1 MSSSDQQAPIL
12 FAHCQATYG
21 SLLCQVGRWGDAE
34 TALTLGLTAGRTGFF
49 LHRVM
54 ARASLADLRIRQGR
68 LREAE
73 QLLAACGDTWEE
85 IPSRAELHYARR
97 ESHHAVSSA
106 KQALRQT

>member
-54 ARASLADLRIRQGR
+54 ARASLADLPFRQVR
-68 LREAE
+68 LREAG
-73 QLLAACGDTWEE
+73 QLLAASGHRGEA
-85 IPSRAELHYARR
+85 IPHP
-97 ESHHAVSSA
+97 A
-106 KQALRQT
+106 KRHSFRPEF